1 MHSTAVPIKLGSLI
15 LACTATAAAAFS
27 PPLDELT
34 FHHDPQRTG
43 WISNESTLTPQ
54 NVSSQS
60 FGLIWQSAQLDG
72 IAGAP
77 PRIYASP
84 LYMDRLR
91 LTDGPYKDR
100 TLSVVFTATNAGF
113 VYAINASAQRHVPV
127 GTILWK
133 RQLAP
138 PCIHG
143 FIATSDGIPA
153 GVMSTP
159 VIDPKTLRLY
169 VTSCTSRTAGDRSQA
184 NEFGDQF
191 YEAYALDATSGRLL
205 PGWPVSLDRVTLN
218 SPGVNKNAADAG
230 QQPVRPETVS
240 GTINDVA
247 VGHSDFNL
255 GTQRGALNLSPDGSL
270 LYATFG
276 ESIPGWVVA
285 VDTSTAKVA
294 SAFASV
300 AVPHGTAGGI
310 WGAGGAAIDMQG
322 NVFVIVGTA
331 FGGYLDQPH
340 DWVQSALMFPQP
352 ASDGFTLRGTYT
364 PFNYCHSAMM
374 DIDVGSGG
382 AILLPDLDPL
392 TTSTPHLMAFGG
404 KQGNLY
410 LVNRTDMPGRLDG
423 RQACS
428 DDASSDTSL
437 LSPNPQL
444 QFGKSGPLNIFGP
457 YSEDGNAVD
466 QAKSR
471 SVPAYFSAVDGRQFL
486 FVSGSSKK
494 DEHSDINVPPCLARV
509 KVVVMPGKPAYLEVD
524 QLEQTV
530 VLENPGSP
538 VVTSHGS
545 MSPIVWV
552 LDEHAH
558 RSTSLAGPNAPRPVL
573 YAFDA
578 LTLRLLWNSEP
589 GELSAGGKYS
599 EPAIARGTVFVATDR
614 VQAFG
619 LRKAAR

>member
-1 MHSTAVPIKLGSLI
+1 MHRTAFPIKAGSLI
-15 LACTATAAAAFS
+15 LAWTATAATAFS
-27 PPLDELT
+27 TPRDALT

-43 WISNESTLTPQ
+43 WISNESTLTPR

-60 FGLIWQSAQLDG
+60 FGLIWQSPQLDG

-77 PRIYASP
+77 PHIYASP
-84 LYMDRLR
+84 LYMVPTR

-113 VYAINASAQRHVPV
+113 VYAINATASRDVPA

-138 PCIHG
+138 PCMHG
-143 FIATSDGIPA
+143 FIANSDGIPA

-169 VTSCTSRTAGDRSQA
+169 VTSCTSRKATDSTRAD
-184 NEFGDQF
+184 EFGDQF
-191 YEAYALDATSGRLL
+191 YEAYALDATSGNLL

-218 SPGVNKNAADAG
+218 SPGINKNATDGVQQTVNDAK
-230 QQPVRPETVS
+230 
-240 GTINDVA
+240 
-247 VGHSDFNL
+247 VGRSDFNL

-285 VDTSTAKVA
+285 VDTSTAKVT

-322 NVFVIVGTA
+322 NVFVVVGTA
-331 FGGYLDQPH
+331 FGGYLDQSH

-364 PFNYCHSAMM
+364 PFNYCHTAMM

-382 AILLPDLDPL
+382 AMLLPDLDPA

-423 RQACS
+423 RQPCS

-437 LSPNPQL
+437 LSPKPQT
-444 QFGKSGPLNIFGP
+444 QFGKAGPLNIFGP
-457 YSEDGNAVD
+457 YSEDGNALD

-471 SVPAYFSAVDGRQFL
+471 SVPAYFRAVDGKHFL
-486 FVSGSSKK
+486 FVSGGSKK
-494 DEHSDINVPPCLARV
+494 DENSDINVPPCLARV
-509 KVVVMPGKPAYLEVD
+509 KVVVLPGKPAYLEVD
-524 QLEQTV
+524 QLEKTV

-538 VVTSHGS
+538 VVTSHGTT
-545 MSPIVWV
+545 SPIVWV

-558 RSTSLAGPNAPRPVL
+558 RSTSLAGQNAPRPTL

-578 LTLRLLWNSEP
+578 LTLRLLWKSGP
-589 GELSAGGKYS
+589 GELNAGGKYG
-599 EPAIARGTVFVATDR
+599 EPAIARGSVFVATDR

-619 LRKAAR
+619 LRKAER